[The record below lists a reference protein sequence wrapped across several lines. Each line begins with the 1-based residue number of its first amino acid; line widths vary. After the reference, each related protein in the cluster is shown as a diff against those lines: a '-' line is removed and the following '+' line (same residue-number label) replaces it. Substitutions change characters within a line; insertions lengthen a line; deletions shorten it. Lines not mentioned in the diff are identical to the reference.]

1 MKTAWITLNA
11 KNAECAQ
18 NLKDSLLN
26 LLALSGAEP
35 GKVAYEVFTSE
46 SDENQFHV
54 RESWHDSKAF
64 EDHLNTPHLK
74 AFTTDIN
81 DWLSSPM
88 QATMLKNVAYF
99 DNKQVIEKLYQA
111 VNAKDLE
118 YIQSLGADFSEW
130 LDVPFDYTTTGK
142 DAIIDPW
149 VSWFGIFPDATCEVK
164 SLVAFGDYVI
174 AQGIGRGTHKGV
186 FHSPAGTLQPSG
198 VSMQVNFCDVY
209 KLRQAK
215 IERADSYF
223 DFYGLLRQLAPEKV
237 GAIQE
242 N

>member
-1 MKTAWITLNA
+1 MKTAWITLDA
-11 KNAECAQ
+11 KDAQSAQ

-26 LLALSGAEP
+26 LLALSGTEP
-35 GKVAYEVFTSE
+35 GKVAYEVFTAE

-54 RESWHDSKAF
+54 RESWSDDKAF
-64 EDHLNTPHLK
+64 EAHLNTPHLK
-74 AFTTDIN
+74 AFTADIN
-81 DWLSSPM
+81 DWLSGPM
-88 QATMLKNVAYF
+88 QATMLQKMEPF

-149 VSWFGIFPDATCEVK
+149 VSWFGIFPDATCEVR

-209 KLRQAK
+209 KLRQGQ

-237 GAIQE
+237 GAAQAI
-242 N
+242 